1 MIEVKRYDGSM
12 QDAWNAFLAG
22 AKNQTFLLDR
32 RFMDYHKA
40 RFTDHSLMVYDEGNL
55 VALLP
60 AHINAEA
67 DALYAHKG
75 LTYSGII
82 LARDVTAATA
92 LRYFAA
98 MLQAISERGIQTLY
112 LKQMPSFYNEIPGEE
127 IEYAMFLLGAEMY
140 RSDISL
146 AIDYRNR
153 LPYQQ
158 RRTRSIK
165 KARKLDIAIRE
176 EADFAGFWND
186 ILSPNL
192 QARFGVN
199 PVHSLEEITSLAAA
213 NTGHIRQ
220 FNAYVDGKILAGCT
234 IFETPTTAHAQYI
247 SANDEGRRNGTLDL
261 LFDELINTHFAHKA
275 YFDFGIVNEE
285 EGRKIN
291 HGLLDWK
298 EGFGA
303 RSYVQRF
310 YRIETGAF
318 GKLVEAVS
326 GSSK

>member
-1 MIEVKRYDGSM
+1 MIEVKVYDGAM
-12 QDAWNAFLAG
+12 QEAWNTFLAT

-40 RFTDHSLMVYDEGNL
+40 RFRDHSLMVYDDGRL
-55 VALLP
+55 SALLP
-60 AHINAEA
+60 AHIGPEG
-67 DALYAHKG
+67 DRLFAHKG

-82 LARDVTAATA
+82 LGRDVTATDA

-98 MLQAISERGIQTLY
+98 MLQALAGCGVAELY
-112 LKQMPSFYNEIPGEE
+112 LKQMPSFYNEVPGEE
-127 IEYAMFLLGAEMY
+127 IEYAMFLLGAEVY
-140 RSDISL
+140 RADISL
-146 AIDYRNR
+146 AIDYRHR

-158 RRTRSIK
+158 RRIRSIK
-165 KARKLDIAIRE
+165 KARKLEVAIRE
-176 EADFAGFWND
+176 EEDFAPFWKE
-186 ILSPNL
+186 ILTPNL

-199 PVHSLEEITSLAAA
+199 PVHSLEEISSLALA
-213 NTGHIRQ
+213 NKGHIRQ
-220 FNAYVDGKILAGCT
+220 FNAYVGGRILAGCT

-247 SANDEGRRNGTLDL
+247 SANDEGRQNGTLDL

-291 HGLLDWK
+291 KGLLDWK

-310 YRIETGAF
+310 YRVDTAAFSKLTEVAGA
-318 GKLVEAVS
+318 E
-326 GSSK
+326 

>member
-1 MIEVKRYDGSM
+1 
-12 QDAWNAFLAG
+12 
-22 AKNQTFLLDR
+22 
-32 RFMDYHKA
+32 MDYHKA
-40 RFTDHSLMVYDEGNL
+40 RFNDHSLMVYEDGKL

-60 AHINAEA
+60 AHINAEG

-75 LTYSGII
+75 LTYSGVI
-82 LARDVTAATA
+82 LSRDVYAADA

-98 MLQAISERGIQTLY
+98 MLQALSERGIQTLY
-112 LKQMPSFYNEIPGEE
+112 LKQMPHFYNEISGDE
-127 IEYAMFLLGAEMY
+127 IEYAMFLLVAEVY

-146 AIDYRNR
+146 AIDYRHR

-158 RRTRSIK
+158 RRIRSIK
-165 KARKLDIAIRE
+165 KARKLDVAIRE
-176 EADFAGFWND
+176 ETDFAPFWNG
-186 ILSPNL
+186 ILTPNL

-199 PVHSLEEITSLAAA
+199 PVHSLEEITSLAL
-213 NTGHIRQ
+213 NNPGHIRQ
-220 FNAYVDGKILAGCT
+220 FSAYVDGKILAGCT
-234 IFETPTTAHAQYI
+234 IFETPATAHAQYI
-247 SANDEGRRNGTLDL
+247 SANDEGRQNGTLDL

-303 RSYVQRF
+303 RSYAQRF
-310 YRIETGAF
+310 YKVETGAF
-318 GKLVEAVS
+318 GRLVEVA
-326 GSSK
+326 GA